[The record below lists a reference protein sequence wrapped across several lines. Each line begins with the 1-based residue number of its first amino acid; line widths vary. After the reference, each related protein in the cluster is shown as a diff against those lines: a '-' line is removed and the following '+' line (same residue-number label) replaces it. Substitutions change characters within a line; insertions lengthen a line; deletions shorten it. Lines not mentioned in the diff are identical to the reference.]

1 MKGDLKEIKEFE
13 ERMKKQI
20 AGYENLLSSVRAGRA
35 NPAILDKIRVD
46 SYGTPSPLNQIAAIQ
61 IPDART
67 IVISPW
73 DNKMLKE
80 IERAINT
87 SDLGINPSNDG
98 KVIRLNI
105 PALTEEKRKDLT
117 KQVAKMSEEAKVHIR
132 NIRREA
138 NDKFKDM
145 KKKSEITED
154 DLKQAEKDMQDLTDK
169 YIKEVDAVTAKK
181 DKEIMEI

>member
-1 MKGDLKEIKEFE
+1 MKSDLKDFE

-20 AGYENLLSSVRAGRA
+20 GGYENLLSTIRAGRA
-35 NPAILDKIRVD
+35 NPAILDKIHVD
-46 SYGTPSPLNQIAAIQ
+46 YYGVPTLISQMAEIK

-73 DNKMLKE
+73 DATSLKA
-80 IERAINT
+80 IEKAINM
-87 SDLGINPSNDG
+87 SDLGINPMNDG
-98 KVIRLNI
+98 KIIRLGL

-117 KQVAKMSEEAKVHIR
+117 KQVAKMSEEAKVHLR
-132 NIRREA
+132 NVRREA
-138 NDKFKDM
+138 NEQFKDQ

-154 DLKQAEKDMQDLTDK
+154 DLKKSEKDIQDMLDK
-169 YIKEVDAVTAKK
+169 FIKEVDAVTARK